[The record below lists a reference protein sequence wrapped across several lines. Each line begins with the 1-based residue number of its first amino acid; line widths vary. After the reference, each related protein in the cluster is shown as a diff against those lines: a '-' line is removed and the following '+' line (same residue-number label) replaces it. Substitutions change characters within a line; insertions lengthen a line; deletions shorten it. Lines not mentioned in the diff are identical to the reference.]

1 MKKVDVIIVGSG
13 IAGINLAWEL
23 YQRNITF
30 VIISQPKLSLSSL
43 IAPGV
48 WNPIVFKR
56 LTTTWNAS
64 VLINELLPFYSNI
77 ENLLQK
83 KFIQHLKVWHVLNSS
98 EEEKLWAKKEEL
110 YPRFLNSIQTLQQKK
125 FTGLKQDIKVGEVN
139 HCGRLIT
146 TEYIYYS
153 IDFFKSQD
161 SFIENIFY
169 HDLLTIKE
177 NQIEYTDILAQHIV
191 FCEGYKVKENPLFS
205 FVSLKPAK
213 GEIVEIE
220 TKINLLPENVILHKR
235 ISIIPNGNNKYLIG
249 SNYDWA
255 NLNDTPTEE
264 VKQKLLL
271 EFEELFK
278 VDYQVIGHY
287 AGVRPA
293 SDRRPVL
300 GSLPKYKHIWIFNGL
315 GTKGIML
322 SPYCAKLLAEA
333 MFNGKIID
341 NEINVKRFLK

>member
-23 YQRNITF
+23 YQRNHTF
-30 VIISQPKLSLSSL
+30 VLISQPKLSLSSL
-43 IAPGV
+43 IAPGI

-56 LTTTWNAS
+56 ITTTWNAS
-64 VLINELLPFYSNI
+64 VLINNLLSFYSNI
-77 ENLLQK
+77 ENSLQK
-83 KFIQHLKVWHVLNSS
+83 NLIRHLKIWHVLNSS
-98 EEEKLWAKKEEL
+98 EEEKLWTKKEEL
-110 YPRFLNSIQTLQQKK
+110 YPRFLNSIQTIQQKN
-125 FTGLKQDIKVGEVN
+125 FIGLKQNLKVGEVN

-153 IDFFKSQD
+153 IDFFKKQN

-169 HDLLTIKE
+169 HDLLNIKD
-177 NQIEYTDILAQHIV
+177 NQIEYDNILAQHIV

-220 TKINLLPENVILHKR
+220 TKTNLLPENIILHKH
-235 ISIIPNGNNKYLIG
+235 INIIPNGNNKYLIS

-271 EFEELFK
+271 EFEEVFK
-278 VDYQVIGHY
+278 TDYQIIGHY

-293 SDRRPVL
+293 ADRRPIL
-300 GSLPKYKHIWIFNGL
+300 GSHPEYKNVWIFNGL

-322 SPYCAKLLAEA
+322 SPYCAKVLAEA

-341 NEINVKRFLK
+341 SEINVKRFLK